1 MTLKTNELTRMIIGS
16 AIEVHRHLGP
26 GLLESVYET
35 CLEYEL
41 KQQGLMVERQVELPV
56 TYKNIQIDQAYR
68 IDLWVNKHVILE
80 LKSIEKIHPVHE
92 AQILSYLKLSKCT
105 VGLLL
110 NFNVKMMKDGISR
123 YAM

>member
-1 MTLKTNELTRMIIGS
+1 MTLQTNDLTRIIIGA

-35 CLEYEL
+35 CLEFEL
-41 KQQGLMVERQVELPV
+41 KQLGLTVERQVELPV
-56 TYKNIQIDQAYR
+56 IYKHIEIDQAYR
-68 IDLWVNKHVILE
+68 IDLWVNRRVVLE
-80 LKSIEKIHPVHE
+80 LKSIEKILPVHE